1 MDDQKI
7 DDSAR
12 HRAQDKAEAERANL
26 KPVAFDWLKAVAC
39 AILIA
44 CAAYAEVISATI
56 AINAAYPPMSDGSSP
71 ADAIMGLRY
80 TLAFYALLGH
90 VLISSITGR
99 LAIGINWLLGGV
111 GIIALFVMLFG
122 MGLFSFAGTAL
133 TVGGDSESTGLFGL
147 LAGMASPALGLVC
160 ASLFVISF
168 LAAHVLAG
176 KLLTKLAVLSSAYAA
191 RAKVANL
198 DGGISEVDAVATQIE
213 AERRVV
219 DELEKPGALER
230 KVVAKAACIVGKV
243 TAEAQEAV
251 TTRKSHEG
259 ADLRDDED
267 APLRDVPLSLL
278 EQKLA
283 DLKQYTPAYFTKTL
297 TKED

>member
-1 MDDQKI
+1 MDDKKI
-7 DDSAR
+7 DAAVR
-12 HRAQDKAEAERANL
+12 HHAQETREAAWANL
-26 KPVAFDWLKAVAC
+26 QSVALDWLKVAAC
-39 AILIA
+39 IILIV
-44 CAAYAEVISATI
+44 CAGYAEVISATI

-111 GIIALFVMLFG
+111 GITALFILLFG
-122 MGLFSFAGTAL
+122 FGLFSFAGTAL

-147 LAGMASPALGLVC
+147 LSGLAGPALGLVC
-160 ASLFVISF
+160 ASLFIISF

-176 KLLTKLAVLSSAYAA
+176 KLLAKLGVLSSAYAA

-198 DGGISEVDAVATQIE
+198 DSEISEVDAVAAQTE
-213 AERRVV
+213 TERRVI
-219 DELEKPGALER
+219 DEMEKPGALEC

-251 TTRKSHEG
+251 TTRKSLEG

-283 DLKQYTPAYFTKTL
+283 DLKQYTPAYFTKLL

>member
-1 MDDQKI
+1 MDDNKI
-7 DDSAR
+7 DDVVR
-12 HRAQDKAEAERANL
+12 HRAQETREAAWANL
-26 KPVAFDWLKAVAC
+26 QSVALDWIKVAAC
-39 AILIA
+39 AILIV
-44 CAAYAEVISATI
+44 CAGYAEVISATI

-111 GIIALFVMLFG
+111 GIIALFAMLFG

-133 TVGGDSESTGLFGL
+133 TVGGDSESSGLFGL
-147 LAGMASPALGLVC
+147 LSGMAGPALGLVC

-168 LAAHVLAG
+168 LVAHVLSG
-176 KLLTKLAVLSSAYAA
+176 KLLAKLAVVSSAYAA
-191 RAKVANL
+191 RAKVAEL
-198 DGGISEVDAVATQIE
+198 DREISEVDAVAAQIE
-213 AERRVV
+213 AERRVI
-219 DELEKPGALER
+219 DEMEKAGALER

-243 TAEAQEAV
+243 TADAQEAV
-251 TTRKSHEG
+251 TTRKSLEG
-259 ADLRDDED
+259 ANLRDDED

-283 DLKQYTPAYFTKTL
+283 DLKQYTPSYFKTLL

>member
-1 MDDQKI
+1 MNDIKSDD
-7 DDSAR
+7 AVR
-12 HRAQDKAEAERANL
+12 HRAQETREAAWANL
-26 KPVAFDWLKAVAC
+26 KPVILDWLKVAAC
-39 AILIA
+39 IILIV
-44 CAAYAEVISATI
+44 CAGYAEVISASI

-80 TLAFYALLGH
+80 TFAFYALLGH

-111 GIIALFVMLFG
+111 GITALCTLIFG
-122 MGLFSFAGTAL
+122 FGLFSFAGTAL
-133 TVGGDSESTGLFGL
+133 TVGGDNEPSGLFGM
-147 LAGMASPALGLVC
+147 LAGMAGPALGLVC

-176 KLLTKLAVLSSAYAA
+176 KLLAKLGVLSLAYAA
-191 RAKVANL
+191 RAKLANL
-198 DGGISEVDAVATQIE
+198 DRGTSEVDTVAPQRET
-213 AERRVV
+213 ERRVI
-219 DELEKPGALER
+219 DEMEKPGALER
-230 KVVAKAACIVGKV
+230 KVVAVAARIVGKV

-251 TTRKSHEG
+251 TTRKSLEG